1 MNNGLATLVG
11 DWVKPS
17 KPEQLD
23 PIGHWRRGL
32 RGSSRP
38 GRGTGVECW
47 AKGKDAIQAAG
58 VEIDQNPGSG
68 WQGDGIQI
76 MFSSPSC
83 TGWATGVP
91 TRRAGTPC
99 RRTWLRTWVSSCS
112 TIVLTRA
119 NAAERHTLVR
129 AGAGRAV
136 VFPADEA
143 LVDAVLDILSWATRR
158 SKLHAAPSAQPK
170 QG

>member
-1 MNNGLATLVG
+1 VHGGKQVENNGLATLVG

-23 PIGHWRRGL
+23 PIGNWRRGL

-68 WQGDGIQI
+68 
-76 MFSSPSC
+76 
-83 TGWATGVP
+83 
-91 TRRAGTPC
+91 
-99 RRTWLRTWVSSCS
+99 
-112 TIVLTRA
+112 
-119 NAAERHTLVR
+119 
-129 AGAGRAV
+129 
-136 VFPADEA
+136 
-143 LVDAVLDILSWATRR
+143 
-158 SKLHAAPSAQPK
+158 
-170 QG
+170 

>member
-23 PIGHWRRGL
+23 PVGHWRRGL

-47 AKGKDAIQAAG
+47 TKGKDAIQAAG

-68 WQGDGIQI
+68 WQGDGI
-76 MFSSPSC
+76 
-83 TGWATGVP
+83 
-91 TRRAGTPC
+91 
-99 RRTWLRTWVSSCS
+99 
-112 TIVLTRA
+112 
-119 NAAERHTLVR
+119 
-129 AGAGRAV
+129 
-136 VFPADEA
+136 
-143 LVDAVLDILSWATRR
+143 
-158 SKLHAAPSAQPK
+158 
-170 QG
+170 